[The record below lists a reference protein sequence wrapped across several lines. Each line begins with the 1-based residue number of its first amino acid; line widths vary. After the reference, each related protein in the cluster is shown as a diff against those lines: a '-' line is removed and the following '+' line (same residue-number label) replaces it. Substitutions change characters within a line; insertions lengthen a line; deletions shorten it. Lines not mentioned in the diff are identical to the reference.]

1 MPRQVERQLDAGRE
15 FRKTLVDTELEVERA
30 ILMPKHDRGGN
41 RGLPGMQGHDFALAG
56 LGQASCGAPDEAQIA
71 FALPKRG
78 AAFTL
83 PATGFQREKNLNRL
97 GDLLGRAGD
106 RKPHLTM
113 LGEAVALAPQL
124 LQLLGAER
132 VTQDV
137 VGFAPGIK
145 TGAQMRMQDDWLQA
159 VLPQRQREGFHRR
172 TVERD
177 IAQD

>member
-1 MPRQVERQLDAGRE
+1 MSRQVERQLDAGRE
-15 FRKTLVDTELEVERA
+15 FRKTLVDAELEVERA

-41 RGLPGMQGHDFALAG
+41 RRFAGMHGHDFALAG
-56 LGQASCGAPDEAQIA
+56 FGEATRRAADEAQIA

-132 VTQDV
+132 VAKHF
-137 VGFAPGIK
+137 VGLAPGVK
-145 TGAQMRMQDDWLQA
+145 TGAQMRMQDDRL
-159 VLPQRQREGFHRR
+159 
-172 TVERD
+172 
-177 IAQD
+177 